1 MGHTLNYKYYMT
13 NKDKLCNKT
22 LIKQYK
28 YIYKLFN
35 NYIDKLN
42 K

>member
-1 MGHTLNYKYYMT
+1 MK
-13 NKDKLCNKT
+13 KLILIIIFLMKLYKT

-28 YIYKLFN
+28 YIYKLYN